1 MDKIKRLRGS
11 FRMGDSDWGGN
22 WVLFWWAGSCSV
34 NLSSNFLLMDGSVF
48 SLCCLTWGQTM
59 VEVMKIMATSF
70 KRFHAHTA
78 YSVSPTLQ
86 QATAN
91 PCLSQR
97 LLDTHGQVWVSL
109 LWRHFSFLLGAYK
122 FLLIKY
128 QREYNKNVIFLLRKW
143 RQECIMCRYGTKSG
157 VTITGVPRAS
167 ARSPC
172 DLPPSPTLLYLLQV
186 WDGVVP
192 HPGPHTPVSSLSRWA
207 HS

>member
-1 MDKIKRLRGS
+1 MLSKSFIQFSVDGRVCVLSLLFDLRPNYG
-11 FRMGDSDWGGN
+11 GGN
-22 WVLFWWAGSCSV
+22 EDNGDLLQKVPCTHCLLSVPDPAAGHCQPMPLPETPRHSWA
-34 NLSSNFLLMDGSVF
+34 
-48 SLCCLTWGQTM
+48 SLGQPL
-59 VEVMKIMATSF
+59 VA
-70 KRFHAHTA
+70 
-78 YSVSPTLQ
+78 
-86 QATAN
+86 
-91 PCLSQR
+91 
-97 LLDTHGQVWVSL
+97 SL
-109 LWRHFSFLLGAYK
+109 LLLLGVYK

-157 VTITGVPRAS
+157 VTITGVPGAS